1 MAERYYRFYDAQNN
15 VIADN
20 ITLPYT
26 LGGLNPD
33 TSYPEGS
40 WQYTQITS
48 DGTEIGLKNTPEFR
62 TASQASSGASSAS
75 SQASQASSQAGSIAS
90 QASSVASSA
99 GSQASQAS
107 SGNSQASSA
116 SSQASSIASQA

>member
-1 MAERYYRFYDAQNN
+1 MAERYYRFYDAQKN

-48 DGTEIGLKNTPEFR
+48 DGTELGLKNIPEFR
-62 TASQASSGASSAS
+62 TASQASSVNSPASSAS
-75 SQASQASSQAGSIAS
+75 SQAGSVAPHAGS
-90 QASSVASSA
+90 VAPHA
-99 GSQASQAS
+99 
-107 SGNSQASSA
+107 
-116 SSQASSIASQA
+116 